1 MAKSPDAQAVR
12 DDEYA
17 KPALGAKPTPEKPKT
32 GIAALI
38 EKILALRAV
47 RTFLHYGSMGG
58 ALLAAGMTY
67 QAVFALF
74 AAIWVAFSV
83 LGFVIVAN
91 PTLQS
96 AIFDAIDNAVPGVVG
111 ENGLISPDT
120 LTQTDGLTWTAAI
133 ALIGLLLTAVGFLAS
148 MRDAIRRIFE
158 LPPIATPFALQKAKD
173 LGLALGFGAVILIS
187 AILSVV
193 STAALGA
200 VFNLVGIDDES
211 LFAVIVAR
219 AIGYVIVFAI
229 DLVTLAAAFRVL
241 SAIRIPPKRL
251 FVGAAIGAAALGIL
265 KAAVTLG
272 LIGGTSNNPLLAGFA
287 VLGLM
292 IFLNFVCQAMLVS
305 ASWISVG
312 MKDAGIDPRS
322 LSDEELE
329 IEHARQ
335 LEEARRLVAKSNL
348 ERAKQEYREAHGIR
362 KWRLAREIR
371 RDARDEARRR
381 EAVPTTEELVSEDDL
396 DTKTGSKAAN
406 KS

>member
-1 MAKSPDAQAVR
+1 MK
-12 DDEYA
+12 DDEYET
-17 KPALGAKPTPEKPKT
+17 PAVGAKATPEEPKT
-32 GIAALI
+32 GFAALI
-38 EKILALRAV
+38 AKILALRPV
-47 RTFLHYGSMGG
+47 RVFLHYGANGG

-83 LGFVIVAN
+83 LGFVVAAN
-91 PTLQS
+91 PTLQQ
-96 AIFDAIDNAVPGVVG
+96 AIFDAINNAVPGIVG
-111 ENGLISPDT
+111 EDGLISPDT
-120 LTQTDGLTWTAAI
+120 LESTDGLTWTAAI

-148 MRDAIRRIFE
+148 MRDAIRRIFD
-158 LPPIATPFALQKAKD
+158 LPTLAAPFAIQKAKD
-173 LGLALGFGAVILIS
+173 LGLAFGFGAVILIS

-200 VFNLVGIDDES
+200 VFGLLGIDDES

-219 AIGYVIVFAI
+219 IIGYVIVFAI
-229 DLVTLAAAFRVL
+229 DLLTLAAAYRIL

-251 FVGAAIGAAALGIL
+251 FAGAAIGAAALGVL

-272 LIGGTSNNPLLAGFA
+272 LIGGTGSNPLLAGFA

-292 IFLNFVCQAMLVS
+292 IFLNFVCQAMLIA

-322 LSDEELE
+322 LSEEELE
-329 IEHARQ
+329 LEHARQ
-335 LEEARRLVAKSNL
+335 LEDARRLVAKSNL
-348 ERAKQEYREAHGIR
+348 ERAKEEYRGARGIR
-362 KWRLAREIR
+362 KWRLARQIR
-371 RDARDEARRR
+371 SDAREEAKRR
-381 EAVPTTEELVSEDDL
+381 ESVPTTDELAKADDL
-396 DTKTGSKAAN
+396 ETKTGSKAAA